1 MSRRRDQ
8 RAVAAT
14 TAVSTRPRTVDT
26 LRPMLSV
33 TDLSKSYNGRPALQ
47 QLTLSAEAG
56 EILGL
61 LGPNGAG
68 KTTFT
73 SLVAGLLSPD
83 TGQINIARLGSP
95 RDSSVRRSIG
105 VAPQSIAL
113 YQELTARE
121 NLRLFGRLAG
131 LGGERLRDRVNEALE
146 SVTLTDRADDR
157 VETFSGGMR
166 RRLNLAAALVHDPPL
181 LLLDEPTV
189 GVDPQSRNVLF
200 ERVEQLRDRGKT
212 VVLATHYMEEAQ
224 RLCDRVAIID
234 HGQLLAVGTVD
245 QLIDQHGGNSVV
257 TVTGPDGE
265 RRVESS
271 DPFGEIA
278 RLQKSGEIESLRVD
292 RPNLE
297 RVFLHL
303 TGQAVRD

>member
-1 MSRRRDQ
+1 
-8 RAVAAT
+8 
-14 TAVSTRPRTVDT
+14 
-26 LRPMLSV
+26 MLSV

-47 QLTLSAEAG
+47 HLTLSAEAG

-83 TGQINIARLGSP
+83 TGKIDIAQLGSP
-95 RDSSVRRSIG
+95 RDRAVRRSIG

-113 YQELTARE
+113 YRELTARE
-121 NLRLFGRLAG
+121 NLRLFGHLAG
-131 LGGERLRDRVNEALE
+131 LGGQQLRDSVTKALE

-234 HGQLLAVGTVD
+234 HGRLLAVGTVD
-245 QLIDQHGGNSVV
+245 QLIDEHGGNSMV
-257 TVTGPDGE
+257 TVTGPEGE
-265 RRVESS
+265 QRIESN

-278 RLQKSGEIESLRVD
+278 KLQKSVEIQSLRVD